1 MALTAPRLQDEPPLV
16 LSPAQY
22 YNYTQPTGN
31 HIPYLNQ
38 APGYI
43 KPVWN
48 QDATPEDIVQTFR
61 LPSGVGATCC
71 LKTPYNSSFDA
82 AILKQLNFT
91 YRYWFVSCIFPKA
104 LCSNMTPK
112 NMWKAQ
118 IVSTNIMWFVVAKSF
133 GILGSSL
140 LSHLFSI
147 KKRLSGPD
155 SYSYIF
161 HGMCFSTFVQ
171 YDWN

>member
-1 MALTAPRLQDEPPLV
+1 MPLRKAGYNPKSCTIKTNLCNVAFTWNLTVNSSSFPQVALTAPRLQDEPPLV

-91 YRYWFVSCIFPKA
+91 YRYLFFGCIFPK
-104 LCSNMTPK
+104 NYFK
-112 NMWKAQ
+112 KAQ
-118 IVSTNIMWFVVAKSF
+118 LVSTSIM
-133 GILGSSL
+133 
-140 LSHLFSI
+140 
-147 KKRLSGPD
+147 
-155 SYSYIF
+155 
-161 HGMCFSTFVQ
+161 
-171 YDWN
+171 